1 MILTQIIEINV
12 LSRLFQCHSFNVLH
26 HLHVPNEYPQIL
38 EKPIGMTTE
47 STTI

>member
-26 HLHVPNEYPQIL
+26 VPNEYPQIL